1 MVYSTNLID
10 DIVFLLN
17 IFQLNN
23 HSSPPFNVFR
33 PGRGVVAAVP
43 ATAWDLDRGPA
54 TQLSASEPGRAKMEP
69 RGGWRKPMESQEVD
83 VI

>member
-43 ATAWDLDRGPA
+43 ATA
-54 TQLSASEPGRAKMEP
+54 
-69 RGGWRKPMESQEVD
+69 
-83 VI
+83 